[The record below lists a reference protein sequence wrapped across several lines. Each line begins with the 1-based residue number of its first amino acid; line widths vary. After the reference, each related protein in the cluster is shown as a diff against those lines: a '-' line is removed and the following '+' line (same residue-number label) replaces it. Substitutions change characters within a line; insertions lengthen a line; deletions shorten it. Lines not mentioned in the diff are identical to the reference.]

1 MGSGSREK
9 ARMMCRASFSSGL
22 RWSMPCPARLTPS
35 GSVWLSGLYG
45 CLYDTIELFSASFD
59 KGRKNA

>member
-1 MGSGSREK
+1 
-9 ARMMCRASFSSGL
+9 MMCRASFSSGL